1 MKIMHLLFSFTIGGT
16 ERLVSDICNEMVAKE
31 HDVHL
36 YIVNDL
42 LSKELLAT
50 LNEKVHVCLQKRQP
64 GGEKLSVLWKIAQ
77 YVKKEQIEVI
87 HCHSFDSPELL
98 LLSKIMNPK
107 VRIVQTIHGM
117 GQYGELNKIKLIVRN
132 CLCDAFIGI
141 SECVKQDIVLA
152 GAPACKTHMIYNGI
166 KSEKYSKAIYKIF
179 DKEHVKV
186 GCVARIMPSVKGQDI
201 LIKAVPIIVKK
212 YSEIKVEF
220 AGGIAKEEAAEYE
233 KLQSYTAENGIQK
246 NVDFLG
252 SVSDVPSF
260 LNTIDILVV
269 PSRTEG
275 FGLALVEAM
284 AMGVPCIASDIEGP
298 AEIVNNEK
306 IGILFKSED
315 EKSLSEYIIKMIEN
329 YELYKKAAWNKRKY
343 VLNKYGIETMCE
355 KLTLLYAEL

>member
-1 MKIMHLLFSFTIGGT
+1 
-16 ERLVSDICNEMVAKE
+16 
-31 HDVHL
+31 
-36 YIVNDL
+36 
-42 LSKELLAT
+42 
-50 LNEKVHVCLQKRQP
+50 
-64 GGEKLSVLWKIAQ
+64 
-77 YVKKEQIEVI
+77 
-87 HCHSFDSPELL
+87 
-98 LLSKIMNPK
+98 
-107 VRIVQTIHGM
+107 
-117 GQYGELNKIKLIVRN
+117 
-132 CLCDAFIGI
+132 
-141 SECVKQDIVLA
+141 
-152 GAPACKTHMIYNGI
+152 MIYNGI